1 MNPVTAVFLASLIA
15 FVSAQGFESDF
26 EFPDF
31 EALTE
36 QTRIVNGSDA
46 SLGQFPH
53 QVSLRVSQNNRHF
66 CGGSIIS
73 KRWII
78 TAAHCSFLPA
88 QIVPI
93 AVVGAVKLREGG
105 TPYNISKIIPHPL
118 YQNQKSLK
126 HDIALWRTSEDIVF
140 EQNVQPV
147 ALPTADTFGD
157 VPLIVSGWG
166 RTSVRTISIP
176 LCNENFAF

>member
-1 MNPVTAVFLASLIA
+1 MNLVTAVFVASLVA
-15 FVSAQGFESDF
+15 FASAQGFESDF
-26 EFPDF
+26 KFPDF
-31 EALTE
+31 EALT
-36 QTRIVNGSDA
+36 QITRIVNGSDA

-66 CGGSIIS
+66 CGGSIIN

-88 QIVPI
+88 PIIPI

-140 EQNVQPV
+140 SENVQPV
-147 ALPTADTFGD
+147 ALPTADTLAD
-157 VPLIVSGWG
+157 APLIVSGWG
-166 RTSVRTISIP
+166 RTSVRTMKHSYCIEYE
-176 LCNENFAF
+176 L